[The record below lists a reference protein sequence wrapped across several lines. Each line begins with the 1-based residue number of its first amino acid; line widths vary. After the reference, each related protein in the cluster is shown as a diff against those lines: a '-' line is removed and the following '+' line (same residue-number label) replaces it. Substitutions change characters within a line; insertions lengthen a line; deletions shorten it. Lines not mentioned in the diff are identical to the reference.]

1 MGLFNVTCLVIGL
14 DWILSVFERG
24 LCLRKQWGIVLIY
37 VSEKIV
43 NLINDALDMKDEIM
57 NIIPVFIFVACLV
70 YTRDRETQVRV
81 CVCVFVCVSLHV
93 RVCARTQDKWDK
105 TGYIINKCIHPFRI
119 CQN

>member
-1 MGLFNVTCLVIGL
+1 MIGL

-81 CVCVFVCVSLHV
+81 CVCVCLCLCVCLCMCVYVHAH
-93 RVCARTQDKWDK
+93 R
-105 TGYIINKCIHPFRI
+105 INGIKRGI
-119 CQN
+119 